1 MWKFQM
7 KFDRP
12 GTPAAGGW
20 RSVFCALLWAGVLA
34 GCALPPPLVRSDRYD
49 APGPLPVLAYYQ
61 MLGRLSAADLA
72 KERTALAALAASP
85 NTHLR
90 QAMVI
95 GHPRG
100 AQETAKALALVDG
113 LLKSNEPAAI
123 ELQPVARML
132 ADHYNER
139 LRLEGQFERQGTQLK
154 ETQRKA
160 QELQE
165 KLDGLADIERTLTPP
180 PRSGRGGKP

>member
-1 MWKFQM
+1 M
-7 KFDRP
+7 KFDCP
-12 GTPAAGGW
+12 GTLAAGGW
-20 RSVFCALLWAGVLA
+20 RSILWFVLCSVVLA
-34 GCALPPPLVRSDRYD
+34 GCALVPPVVRSDRYD

-61 MLGRLSAADLA
+61 MIGRLGAADLA
-72 KERTALAALAASP
+72 KERNALAALAASP
-85 NTHLR
+85 NTQIR

-100 AQETAKALALVDG
+100 AQETAKALALIEG
-113 LLKSNEPAAI
+113 ILKSSEPGAVD
-123 ELQPVARML
+123 LQPVARML

-139 LRLEGQFERQGTQLK
+139 LRLEAQSERQNTLLK
-154 ETQRKA
+154 EAQRKA

-180 PRSGRGGKP
+180 PRSGKGGKQ